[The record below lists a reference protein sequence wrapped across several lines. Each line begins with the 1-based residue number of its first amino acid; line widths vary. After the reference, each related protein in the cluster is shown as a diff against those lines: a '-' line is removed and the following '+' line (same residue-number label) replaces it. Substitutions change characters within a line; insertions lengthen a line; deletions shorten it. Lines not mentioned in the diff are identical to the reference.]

1 MCVLRAQRVDA
12 GCSTGDAVILGRWRR
27 CPGGASAIWPAA
39 AASTRRRCGCEKAV
53 LGSRY
58 PSRRPRS
65 SPRCASAS
73 QGCTACA
80 RQAGGSAAEPRARG
94 RVRAARAWA
103 GRFRLLSAKA
113 LLPRVRAAVVRTA
126 ELRSSLLTSTGRADR
141 GTRRPRFGS
150 SVVRSCG
157 ASGRSSSMPRRRG
170 VPDRLGA
177 TRSQTPTW
185 ASSRRSPPGH
195 RASRPHSPK
204 PRSLDPRRKSPRS
217 SERPATTTTTT
228 GRARE
233 PGPSRRETS
242 DSPTLSPAGVYTPRR
257 RLRL

>member
-1 MCVLRAQRVDA
+1 MRKPSRV
-12 GCSTGDAVILGRWRR
+12 
-27 CPGGASAIWPAA
+27 PGY
-39 AASTRRRCGCEKAV
+39 R
-53 LGSRY
+53 
-58 PSRRPRS
+58 SRRPRS

-185 ASSRRSPPGH
+185 ASSRRCPPGH
-195 RASRPHSPK
+195 RASGPHSPTAEV
-204 PRSLDPRRKSPRS
+204 PRPRRTSPRS
-217 SERPATTTTTT
+217 PERPATTTT

-233 PGPSRRETS
+233 PGPSRREAS
-242 DSPTLSPAGVYTPRR
+242 DSPTPSPAGVYTPRR